1 MKINGGLVTPIS
13 ITSDKIPNS
22 AGVIFHILDNLASL
36 PQTRIRQAEQK
47 HTFKWGLSCT
57 EGRRSHIMPCISVL
71 LTAQPSRKELNI
83 G

>member
-57 EGRRSHIMPCISVL
+57 EGVHTLCHVLVSYLLPSPRGRS
-71 LTAQPSRKELNI
+71 
-83 G
+83 